1 MNCDWFTSI
10 VLNANQIHILLI
22 FNTFHLF
29 CSLLHVVPPLQHR
42 IHFTKEVSLPPLNFH
57 SITTLRTM
65 SNFVR
70 GELRKEV
77 LICSFSKFLLVQIV
91 FE

>member
-1 MNCDWFTSI
+1 MNCDWFI
-10 VLNANQIHILLI
+10 FMVLNANQIPILLI

-29 CSLLHVVPPLQHR
+29 CFLFH
-42 IHFTKEVSLPPLNFH
+42 EVSLPPLNFH
-57 SITTLRTM
+57 SIITLRTM
-65 SNFVR
+65 SNLVG
-70 GELRKEV
+70 GELRNEV